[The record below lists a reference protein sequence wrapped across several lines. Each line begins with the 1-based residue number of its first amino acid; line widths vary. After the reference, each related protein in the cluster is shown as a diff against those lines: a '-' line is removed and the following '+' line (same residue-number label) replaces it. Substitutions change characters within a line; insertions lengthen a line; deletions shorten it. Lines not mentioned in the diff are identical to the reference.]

1 MKILA
6 IENEVSGATP
16 EQFKPHLQAETR
28 QVLELMQ
35 PDVLREIYF
44 RQDHPG
50 AVLVL
55 ECADAQEAQT
65 MLDTLPLVK
74 AGLITFDIIPLA
86 PYTGFSR
93 LLVGNL

>member
-6 IENEVSGATP
+6 IDHEAPGVTP

-35 PDVLREIYF
+35 ADVLREIYF
-44 RQDHPG
+44 RQDQSG

-55 ECADAQEAQT
+55 ECVDVQEAQT

-74 AGLITFDIIPLA
+74 AGLIDFEVIGLR
-86 PYTGFSR
+86 PYPGFAR
-93 LLVGNL
+93 LFTA